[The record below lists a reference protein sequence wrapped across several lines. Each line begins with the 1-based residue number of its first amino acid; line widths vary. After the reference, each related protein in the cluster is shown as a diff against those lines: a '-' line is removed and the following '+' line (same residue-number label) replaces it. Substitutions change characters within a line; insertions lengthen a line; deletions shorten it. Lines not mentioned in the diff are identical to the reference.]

1 MFSNQDLKK
10 LIFPLVIEQSLV
22 MLVGI
27 ADTTMV
33 SYAGEAAVSGVA
45 LVDMVNYLIIVI
57 LSAIDT
63 GGAVVVSQYLGK
75 KDSGNAN
82 RCASQLLMVTVFAA
96 TTIMC
101 ISLIFHKG
109 IISILFGAVDGDVR
123 TAAITYF
130 VITAVSFPFL
140 GIYNSSTAVF
150 RSMQKANVTMYVS
163 IFVNIINILGNAIGI
178 FILHAGVA
186 GVAVPTLVSRM
197 AGALLMLVMLLN
209 KKNPVSVRWRE
220 IFSWNRELVRRILRI
235 AVPNGIEN
243 GLFAL
248 GKVLVTSIV
257 ALFGTYQIAANGVA
271 NSIDQIAILVVNAI
285 NLAIVPVVGQ
295 CMGAGKPAEAEK
307 YTKKL
312 MKISYAATGILGLAV
327 CLSLPAIHGF
337 YVLSDDTWRL
347 SCILVILHNG
357 LAFLLH
363 PTSFNLPN
371 SLRASGDV
379 KITMYIGIGSMLVFR
394 LGTAVLL
401 GIVCHMGI
409 IGVWIAMGMDW
420 LARSVAFTVRYK
432 TGRWKKIHVI

>member
-1 MFSNQDLKK
+1 MFSNRELKK

-27 ADTTMV
+27 ADTMMV

-57 LSAIDT
+57 LSSIDT
-63 GGAVVVSQYLGK
+63 GGAVIVSQYLGK
-75 KDSGNAN
+75 KDSDNAS
-82 RCASQLLMVTVFAA
+82 RCASQLLTVTVLAS
-96 TTIMC
+96 TVIMC
-101 ISLIFHKG
+101 ISLFFHKEL
-109 IISILFGAVDGDVR
+109 IDVLFGSVDGNVR
-123 TAAITYF
+123 SAAITYF
-130 VITAVSFPFL
+130 IITAVSFPFL

-150 RSMQKANVTMYVS
+150 RSMQKTNVTMYVS
-163 IFVNIINILGNAIGI
+163 IFVNIINIGGNAIGI

-197 AGALLMLVMLLN
+197 AGALIMLIMTFQH
-209 KKNPVSVRWRE
+209 KNLVSVRWKD
-220 IFSWNRELVRRILRI
+220 ILSWNRDLVRRILRI

-285 NLAIVPVVGQ
+285 NLAMVPVVGQ
-295 CMGAGKPAEAEK
+295 CMGAGKPDDASK

-312 MKISYAATGILGLAV
+312 MKISYAATGILGLIV
-327 CLSLPAIHGF
+327 CLSLPVIHGF
-337 YVLSDDTWRL
+337 YVLSDETWRL
-347 SCILVILHNG
+347 SCSLIIMHNVF
-357 LAFLLH
+357 AFLLH

-371 SLRASGDV
+371 SLRTAGDV
-379 KITMYIGIGSMLVFR
+379 NITMYIGIGSMLVFR

-401 GIVCHMGI
+401 GVVCQMGI

-420 LARSVAFTVRYK
+420 LARSIAFTVRYK